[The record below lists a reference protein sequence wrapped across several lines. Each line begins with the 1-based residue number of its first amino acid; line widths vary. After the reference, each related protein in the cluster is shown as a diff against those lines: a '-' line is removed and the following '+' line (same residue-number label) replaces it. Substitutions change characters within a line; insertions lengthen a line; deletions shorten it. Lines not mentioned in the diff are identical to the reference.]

1 MIELF
6 EVVPIELTE
15 VSFTERCSKS
25 TISFRY
31 ITDEEAKVQTF
42 TANNCYL
49 ELLTL
54 LESSSKDC
62 IQCNTITNLK
72 KTVHLCLIKTENNR
86 IVGFSDSMQNN
97 FLFLFPATICN
108 KKIFSKLLKE
118 SIINSILKEI
128 EFHNEKITEL
138 LLEIKEIKE
147 QL

>member
-1 MIELF
+1 MELD
-6 EVVPIELTE
+6 VQ
-15 VSFTERCSKS
+15 
-25 TISFRY
+25 
-31 ITDEEAKVQTF
+31 EE
-42 TANNCYL
+42 CRIL
-49 ELLTL
+49 P
-54 LESSSKDC
+54 ESSSKDC
-62 IQCNTITNLK
+62 IQCNTSTNLK